1 MFIFSFIFRRVYKAT
16 SRSIPN
22 KNFALKQLD
31 VSKEKDG
38 VITQT

>member
-1 MFIFSFIFRRVYKAT
+1 MFFFISRRVYKAT
-16 SRSIPN
+16 SRSTPN

-38 VITQT
+38 VKQLT